1 MPINGISHAIR
12 FRMLAFSLRRKSALV
27 NQIKKPLADLNGC
40 FIEGKFHRDGTRPD
54 LVLVSALNSFFGAV
68 LESAEEAFMSM
79 KWRIHDA
86 IGSGNDNMLL
96 DILPNLRKWL
106 WTAADGGPRLPQSL
120 LLPRVDEL
128 PDGRDQQRDQAQAHL
143 RTMACIQCGSLV
155 AKGTSSKQNS
165 SQTCA

>member
-1 MPINGISHAIR
+1 
-12 FRMLAFSLRRKSALV
+12 MLAFSLRRKSALV

-106 WTAADGGPRLPQSL
+106 WTAADGGGT
-120 LLPRVDEL
+120 
-128 PDGRDQQRDQAQAHL
+128 DGTAAEKL
-143 RTMACIQCGSLV
+143 APTTSG
-155 AKGTSSKQNS
+155 AKGTGSSNRLKFMFCKLIGAIASKLHPLVLFLDDLQWADEMTVRHVNIF
-165 SQTCA
+165 